1 MQYEKPVVVAQN
13 EVTEGV
19 YAHSGTLY
27 TTCSSQYMNGIY
39 QAPVGGRI
47 PSGTETTGRKMGCQ
61 TCPGDR
67 NWACRCEEGSYELLM
82 PQWEKD
88 GHTPD
93 ETFLYTE

>member
-1 MQYEKPVVVAQN
+1 MQYERPTVVAQN

-27 TTCSSQYMNGIY
+27 TTCSSQYMNGTY
-39 QAPVGGRI
+39 QAPAGGRI
-47 PSGTETTGRKMGCQ
+47 PVGTETTGRKLGCQ

-67 NWACRCEEGSYELLM
+67 
-82 PQWEKD
+82 
-88 GHTPD
+88 HTPD